1 MDFGTLIFT
10 KPERAISDVKYAEDR
25 GFSHAWIPDSH
36 MIWGDTYA
44 CMALAAVNT
53 KKIKLGTGVAIAT
66 NRIPPVTVHSI
77 ATINQLAPGRVI
89 LGFGTGHTGR
99 RVMGL
104 PPVKHAE
111 FREQVRVIRD
121 LLQDGEAIYNTEGL
135 SRKIRYL
142 HRDRRFI
149 NLDDRIPLYVAA
161 NGPKTLALAGEFGDG
176 AITTGITDADRVGAV
191 RKSLEAGAA
200 KAGRSAAKMPLV
212 SLTHI
217 CVLRPGE
224 QLDSPRVKA
233 MTGHWVMA
241 SFHAIAAGYARA
253 GYLPEAVAEVYKAYE
268 EYVAKMKSPAGRALP
283 RAAHRALHLRRATR
297 AEVRDGRNN
306 RGDDDDRIEG
316 RDRRAAAIARARRFV
331 AGLHQSADGRLQRLH
346 RRNFARRDRADV
358 IVGG

>member
-10 KPERAISDVKYAEDR
+10 KPERAITDTKYAEER

-53 KKIKLGTGVAIAT
+53 RKIKLGTGVAIAT

-104 PPVKHAE
+104 PPVKHAD
-111 FREQVRVIRD
+111 FREQVRVIHD
-121 LLQDGEAIYNTEGL
+121 LLHDGEAMYNTEGL
-135 SRKIRYL
+135 SRKIRFL
-142 HRDRRFI
+142 HRDLRFI
-149 NLDDRIPLYVAA
+149 NLDDRIPFYIAA

-176 AITTGITDADRVGAV
+176 AITTGITEPERIASV
-191 RKSLEAGAA
+191 RKHIAAGA
-200 KAGRSAAKMPLV
+200 KGGRATDQMPVV

-224 QLDSPRVKA
+224 KLDSPRVKA

-241 SFHAIAAGYARA
+241 SFHAIAAGYA
-253 GYLPEAVAEVYKAYE
+253 GPDYLPAAVQPAIKSYMQ
-268 EYVAKMKSPAGRALP
+268 YVASRETPASERYLELHIGHCTFVSPDEQRFVTPETIEATTIVGPREQVVERLRAL
-283 RAAHRALHLRRATR
+283 
-297 AEVRDGRNN
+297 EK
-306 RGDDDDRIEG
+306 
-316 RDRRAAAIARARRFV
+316 
-331 AGLHQSADGRLQRLH
+331 AGLSQVFINPPMDGFNDCLDEISR
-346 RRNFARRDRADV
+346 DV
-358 IVGG
+358 IERM

>member
-10 KPERAISDVKYAEDR
+10 KPERALSDVKFAEDR
-25 GFSHAWIPDSH
+25 GFSHAWFPDSH
-36 MIWGDTYA
+36 MIWGDPFA
-44 CMALAAVNT
+44 CMALAATNT
-53 KKIKLGTGVAIAT
+53 KTIKLGTGVAIAS
-66 NRIPPVTVHSI
+66 NRIAPVTVHSV

-104 PPVKHAE
+104 PPVKQAE

-121 LLQDGEAIYNTEGL
+121 LLNDGEAIYNTEGL

-191 RKSLEAGAA
+191 RKSLEAGAV
-200 KAGRSAAKMPLV
+200 KAGRSAAKMPIV

-241 SFHAIAAGYARA
+241 SFHAIAAGYARGLSSRGSRRGVQGLRRIRRQDEVA
-253 GYLPEAVAEVYKAYE
+253 G
-268 EYVAKMKSPAGRALP
+268 GRALP
-283 RAAHRALHLRRATR
+283 RTAHRALHLRRATR

-306 RGDDDDRIEG
+306 RGDDDDRIERG
-316 RDRRAAAIARARRFV
+316 DRRAAAITRARRFV

-346 RRNFARRDRADV
+346 RRNFARRDRAYV
-358 IVGG
+358 IVDG